1 MAGEELKYKFGLRNS
16 AGKYLTMESFGNKV
30 NASGSSLKSKQ
41 VWTLEQDNNFVFL
54 KSHKG
59 EYCSERLRK
68 ARWFSYNFFFFI
80 PDDVS

>member
-30 NASGSSLKSKQ
+30 NSNGSSLKTKQ

-59 EYCSERLRK
+59 ECFTGQGLTLNYLG
-68 ARWFSYNFFFFI
+68 FS
-80 PDDVS
+80 VRVMK